1 MTHTHTPGPWTKSG
15 CTVYAGQMAIA
26 ATYCEGNRFLHGVD
40 HDETVPDSMETHGQ
54 GWDEAGAN
62 ARLISFAPDLLA
74 SLEAIAKQADF
85 SALAFPNA
93 PGRGDLQAIAQ
104 VARAAIA
111 KATGKGDA

>member
-1 MTHTHTPGPWTKSG
+1 
-15 CTVYAGQMAIA
+15 
-26 ATYCEGNRFLHGVD
+26 
-40 HDETVPDSMETHGQ
+40 METHGQ

-62 ARLISFAPDLLA
+62 ARLISSAPDLLA

-104 VARAAIA
+104 VASAAIA
-111 KATGKGDA
+111 KATGKGEE